1 MATLT
6 HRFSIRLTDEDV
18 ARVKDCTQRSP
29 GARPQAVA
37 RVALR
42 VGLEALAAR
51 LPKATTT
58 DEGRAA

>member
-18 ARVKDCTQRSP
+18 ARVKDCAQRSP

-37 RVALR
+37 REAMRL
-42 VGLEALAAR
+42 GLAALAKS
-51 LPKATTT
+51 LPRTTT
-58 DEGRAA
+58 DEGTRAA